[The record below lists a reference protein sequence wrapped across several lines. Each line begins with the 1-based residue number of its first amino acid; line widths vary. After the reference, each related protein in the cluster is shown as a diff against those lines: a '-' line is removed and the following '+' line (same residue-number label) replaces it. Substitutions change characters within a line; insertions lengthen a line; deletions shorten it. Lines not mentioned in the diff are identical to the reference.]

1 MSKNALDKIVEGGKM
16 PVLFVGSGIS
26 KRYLYKY
33 PDWEGLLINSFKVID
48 PDSFL
53 YQKYFDEL
61 NRQGFSTF
69 QTNIHLGS
77 YVEDEF
83 NKAFFD
89 RKIKLNIG
97 NRKNPNWVNKGISP
111 YKMYL
116 SNLFKK
122 MKLYKNPRL
131 DAELEKFRSL
141 KNKIAAIIT
150 TNYDLFLE
158 KEVFGS
164 DYSVFVNQSD
174 LFSADSYNIA
184 EIYKIHGSAND
195 ANSLVVT
202 KKDYDEFESS
212 RKLIIAKMLTL
223 FAESPLIFMGYSFTD
238 ENIQNI
244 IADFISCLNK
254 EQLRTIDSHFIFIS
268 YEKGQ
273 EELVE
278 SKTNIMTASK
288 TYIPLTE
295 IKTDN
300 FSLVY
305 DTLSKIVPGVSPLR
319 IRQTRKIVKKI
330 VDQSIASTAAESII
344 VGLDKLDNIDF
355 SSKPLAIAVGYRES
369 ILNKYGY
376 GLLSDTFIV
385 EDILFD
391 NKDFDAEEMCFVR
404 FKSLPKTRLL
414 PVFKYVYAVKEKGRK
429 IDPGSMLATYIE
441 LHDSFEKLLPKNI
454 AKSLKNVP
462 IISDTDSLVSK
473 INDTEPIHKKS
484 GLLLKNIHKL
494 TNDKIRELL
503 QDIFTKNAEEC
514 MRSTNFKR
522 CVMYLDLMENG
533 IQKE

>member
-1 MSKNALDKIVEGGKM
+1 
-16 PVLFVGSGIS
+16 
-26 KRYLYKY
+26 
-33 PDWEGLLINSFKVID
+33 
-48 PDSFL
+48 
-53 YQKYFDEL
+53 
-61 NRQGFSTF
+61 
-69 QTNIHLGS
+69 
-77 YVEDEF
+77 
-83 NKAFFD
+83 
-89 RKIKLNIG
+89 
-97 NRKNPNWVNKGISP
+97 
-111 YKMYL
+111 MYL

-330 VDQSIASTAAESII
+330 VDQSIASTAPNQLSLGWISWII
-344 VGLDKLDNIDF
+344 LT
-355 SSKPLAIAVGYRES
+355 LAQSRLRSLSDTGKAFLINTE
-369 ILNKYGY
+369 Y

-429 IDPGSMLATYIE
+429 IDPGSMLV
-441 LHDSFEKLLPKNI
+441 LPS
-454 AKSLKNVP
+454 ACR
-462 IISDTDSLVSK
+462 T
-473 INDTEPIHKKS
+473 
-484 GLLLKNIHKL
+484 
-494 TNDKIRELL
+494 
-503 QDIFTKNAEEC
+503 
-514 MRSTNFKR
+514 ST
-522 CVMYLDLMENG
+522 M
-533 IQKE
+533 